1 MRRQAPRDGCVLA
14 AAGADLADGQA
25 GVALFLAAL
34 APGHELTQAAIA
46 RFDRLLHDE
55 RDIDAV
61 RRPGLR
67 LAISAIGDERL
78 QVHARNL
85 KARDD
90 EGAAAA
96 SSQRGAPD
104 ALLDVFA
111 WTGLLRARPT
121 DAAREELARAAAT
134 LSDGAGGED
143 GAAGLLAIAVALR
156 GAGALLGDGA
166 LTARAQHVAAGAM
179 DERAWPHRSVETPGL
194 RDGLAG
200 IGLGCLAL
208 AQREPPPWMCDAIA
222 LARCEPRRLETA
234 QTSSRAAARGARQS
248 SRRVEIRARMT

>member
-1 MRRQAPRDGCVLA
+1 MTTRAPPPRA
-14 AAGADLADGQA
+14 RSAD
-25 GVALFLAAL
+25 
-34 APGHELTQAAIA
+34 
-46 RFDRLLHDE
+46 
-55 RDIDAV
+55 
-61 RRPGLR
+61 
-67 LAISAIGDERL
+67 
-78 QVHARNL
+78 
-85 KARDD
+85 
-90 EGAAAA
+90 
-96 SSQRGAPD
+96 APD

-208 AQREPPPWMCDAIA
+208 AQREPPPLDVRRDRARA
-222 LARCEPRRLETA
+222 L
-234 QTSSRAAARGARQS
+234 RAAQAGDRADVVETGRRGGARQS
-248 SRRVEIRARMT
+248 SRRVEIRASMT